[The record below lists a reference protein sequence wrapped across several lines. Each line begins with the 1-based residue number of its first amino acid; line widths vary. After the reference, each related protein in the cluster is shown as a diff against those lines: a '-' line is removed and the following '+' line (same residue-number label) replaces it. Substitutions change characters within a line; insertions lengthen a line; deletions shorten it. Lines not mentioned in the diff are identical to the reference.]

1 MKILKFLGIHPST
14 IICQRWRDSHVT
26 SLSHVSKFSSVTVTS
41 LSRIFR
47 DRGVTLTSL
56 SLSRHLCYLLQDRNH
71 FLSENAFRDFE
82 LNQVCEE
89 KCAEDTFECITSCDF
104 NDFECFAIC
113 LRAEITC
120 FNREFDSW
128 SDFALKN
135 VRLSMWWRLSYWMW
149 ELWQSNMWNK
159 HYRNDNNCKICQ
171 RSCTTSVY
179 KIFK

>member
-1 MKILKFLGIHPST
+1 MSLV
-14 IICQRWRDSHVT
+14 CHVT

-120 FNREFDSW
+120 FNREFDS
-128 SDFALKN
+128 
-135 VRLSMWWRLSYWMW
+135 
-149 ELWQSNMWNK
+149 
-159 HYRNDNNCKICQ
+159 
-171 RSCTTSVY
+171 
-179 KIFK
+179 